1 MTCCRYLKYK
11 PCRIPLTESKLSE
24 SREPWILVCS
34 QPRLPLPPTQSGQNK
49 FTLKLFFCTELI
61 LLKRKTVTFL
71 ALTGAQEMH
80 ISIRLSCMVC
90 NPKSLNTLSWL
101 YRKTLKDT
109 VIGIYCDF
117 IEPPCHLSIF
127 EVFVSQP
134 ELKTEDRGEQRQ
146 VAVLNKISRKIFIFP
161 RIHFI
166 RQYFQIHQNCEHFIL
181 IPTWPQLLFGVL
193 TEILAFTYCKKSF
206 FYKSFTVD
214 ILY

>member
-71 ALTGAQEMH
+71 ALTGAQEMR
-80 ISIRLSCMVC
+80 ISIRLSWLGLSSKE
-90 NPKSLNTLSWL
+90 PKYFVLTLQENF
-101 YRKTLKDT
+101 K
-109 VIGIYCDF
+109 GYCDWDLLWF
-117 IEPPCHLSIF
+117 YWASLSPTF
-127 EVFVSQP
+127 PSLKCLSVSQNW
-134 ELKTEDRGEQRQ
+134 R
-146 VAVLNKISRKIFIFP
+146 P
-161 RIHFI
+161 RIVENSVKLPSWI
-166 RQYFQIHQNCEHFIL
+166 KYLEKYSYFPGYILYVNTFKYTKIL

-193 TEILAFTYCKKSF
+193 TEILAFKYCKKIF